1 MVAPFFLQS
10 NKLSPDRLTN
20 LPKDTQQ
27 VASRHRLWA
36 KAIWVWVCTVNHQA
50 RPYEHGEHPSF
61 SFICVMLVVNATPD
75 TSQGLH
81 IYPISR
87 YDWIRTSPG
96 NCPAIPGCSMKLY
109 PFLMVSRIFNQF
121 FSPCTLPHTGNSDH
135 MTEANDQ
142 CWQNN
147 SFSFS
152 LKRSKYILICL
163 GEL

>member
-96 NCPAIPGCSMKLY
+96 TALPFQDALWNCILSSWFPVFLISFFPHVPY
-109 PFLMVSRIFNQF
+109 PILGIQTIWLKQMINVGRIILSHFL
-121 FSPCTLPHTGNSDH
+121 
-135 MTEANDQ
+135 
-142 CWQNN
+142 
-147 SFSFS
+147 
-152 LKRSKYILICL
+152 
-163 GEL
+163 